1 MKNALPAGGRFIVLV
16 GSADQP
22 GRLFGA
28 ARVAGIFGRTGVF
41 CGAGILRGAGVTGRN
56 LNQTG
61 ITGAGGGGGQ
71 RRGGRSQ
78 GNDAERCNGFL
89 DDKDLPEFECAERI
103 MTSSARVSIYFADFH
118 SYRFRSEIV

>member
-71 RRGGRSQ
+71 RRGGRGQ

-89 DDKDLPEFECAERI
+89 DHKDLPEFECAERI
-103 MTSSARVSIYFADFH
+103 MTSSARVSIYFA
-118 SYRFRSEIV
+118 RFSLPIA